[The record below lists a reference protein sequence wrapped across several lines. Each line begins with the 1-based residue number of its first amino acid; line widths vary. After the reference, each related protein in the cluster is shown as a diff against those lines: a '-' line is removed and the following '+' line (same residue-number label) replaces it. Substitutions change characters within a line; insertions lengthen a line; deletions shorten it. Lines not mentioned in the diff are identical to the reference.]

1 MPIPRKKPS
10 IVFASIAEISAHQF
24 GGNHHVDSDAF
35 NAIEIFVRDPANSVA
50 DRAEALRQM
59 SDRGM
64 GCGRDEH
71 LNDDQMIASLD
82 D

>member
-1 MPIPRKKPS
+1 MEFKTIE
-10 IVFASIAEISAHQF
+10 EIKNHRFVGNHWSDGSAF
-24 GGNHHVDSDAF
+24 GGIHDFVVNPKNS
-35 NAIEIFVRDPANSVA
+35 IE

-71 LNDDQMIASLD
+71 VPDQKIVDDYMSEM
-82 D
+82 